1 MKPVRISRR
10 ALLPFLVLAACA
22 DDRGVPSGPLPPSIP
37 ALSHGSE
44 GRGDFHR
51 YVAIGTSVSMGVQSD
66 GVYEATQRT
75 AWPAQLAALAHRDL
89 PLPLIQSP
97 GCQAPLVPPIAANRR
112 LSGEPASGSTVCAP
126 NVDGVEL
133 STGNVAIAAALT
145 SDALSKTPETATPAD
160 YAGGRIY
167 SRVLAPGHSQVTAML
182 AQKPKVVSVELGA
195 NELLKARSGLV
206 IPGVTVVP
214 YAAWERAYDGVIAA
228 VQESQARRVLLV
240 GLIDDAA
247 SFPAFRFGAEMW
259 SARQEFAQFY
269 VRVSEDCAGS
279 ENLLLVPVKVPTAV
293 GQGAAAARAG
303 QPMPVLS
310 CADAPGTVDYVVTP
324 ADRAA
329 LNAQLRA
336 MNARIRAIAGANG
349 YAYFDL
355 DALFSVPGLKA
366 PFSVAGL
373 MLSPTPYGQYVS
385 LDGFHPTAAGHAVL
399 AEAAA
404 RALNA
409 TYDMG
414 IPLHPVVASLSS
426 ADDAGIFAASADVTG
441 ISAASAEGDAF
452 AAEFGPA
459 DVAPAASGVSQ
470 SASGHGNLTVNGQF
484 RTFSFTAVRH
494 RDGEVTGQ
502 FELHNHVTGVRLHG
516 RVTCFFAFARP
527 LDPSRGAVFA
537 GGVVT
542 HTDGTVP
549 DGTPVIF
556 NAFDNGEGKNALFPD
571 FLSLLLPTTPQAV
584 QRQCTNG
591 IPIMP
596 VLPIEGGNIQ
606 IRP

>member
-1 MKPVRISRR
+1 MYPVRTSRR
-10 ALLPFLVLAACA
+10 ILLPLFVLAACS
-22 DDRGVPSGPLPPSIP
+22 DDRQLPSAP
-37 ALSHGSE
+37 AASSVRSLSHGSE

-75 AWPAQLAALAHRDL
+75 SWPAQLAAMAHREL

-112 LSGEPASGSTVCAP
+112 LTGEPASASTVCAP
-126 NVDGVEL
+126 NVEGVEL
-133 STGNVAIAAALT
+133 SSGNVAIAAALT
-145 SDALSKTPETATPAD
+145 SDALSKTPETATAAD
-160 YAGGRIY
+160 YAGGRVY
-167 SRVLAPGHSQVTAML
+167 ARVLAPGHSQVTAML
-182 AQKPKVVSVELGA
+182 AQNPKVVSVELGA
-195 NELLKARSGLV
+195 NELLKARGGLV

-214 YAAWERAYDGVIAA
+214 YSAWERAYDGVIAA
-228 VQESQARRVLLV
+228 VQESRARRVVLV

-259 SARQEFAQFY
+259 SARNEFAHFY
-269 VRVSEDCAGS
+269 VRVSEDCQGS
-279 ENLLLVPVKVPTAV
+279 ENLLLTPVKVPTVV
-293 GQGAAAARAG
+293 GQAAAAAAAG
-303 QPMPVLS
+303 KPMPVLT
-310 CADAPGTVDYVVTP
+310 CADVPGTVDYVLTP

-336 MNARIRAIAGANG
+336 MNARIRSIAASNG

-355 DALFSVPGLKA
+355 DALFSMPGLRTR
-366 PFSVAGL
+366 FSVAALLG
-373 MLSPTPYGQYVS
+373 SPTPFGPYIS
-385 LDGFHPTAAGHAVL
+385 LDGFHPTGAGHAVL
-399 AEAAA
+399 ATAAA
-404 RALNA
+404 AALNA

-414 IPLHPVVASLSS
+414 IPLEPTVASVSS
-426 ADDAGIFAASADVTG
+426 ADASA
-441 ISAASAEGDAF
+441 ISAGSADEPAVAAASAEGGAF
-452 AAEFGPA
+452 AAQFEPPV
-459 DVAPAASGVSQ
+459 VAPAAAGVRQ

-484 RTFSFTAVRH
+484 RTFSFTAIRQ

-502 FELHNHVTGVRLHG
+502 FELHNHATGVRLHG

-527 LDPSRGAVFA
+527 LDPNRGAMFA

-542 HTDGTVP
+542 HTDGTIP
-549 DGTPVIF
+549 EGTPVIF
-556 NAFDNGEGKNALFPD
+556 NAFDNGEGRNALFPD
-571 FLSLLLPTTPQAV
+571 FLSLLLPTTPQTV

-591 IPIMP
+591 LAIMP